1 MNPERWQQVSRIF
14 KSAISLDDEAR
25 AEYVAGQCGVDE
37 SLRVEVEKLIESHQ
51 RASEEKFIEGMA
63 AEAGAALIIADD
75 EIEKQSA
82 LNKGQQFGS
91 YVILDAL
98 GAGGMGEVYLAKDSR
113 LDRTVAL
120 KVLSQDISSDQ
131 RRMQRF
137 RQEAKIASSLN
148 QPNIVTIFEFGEV
161 DGLTFLATEFIDG
174 ETLRDYLRA
183 KKLKIGEILEIA
195 IQVLAALDA
204 AHEARIVHRDIKPEN
219 VMIRRRDRVV
229 KVLDFGLAKVTE
241 KRSSVLTDHDA
252 DSEAAT
258 AFKTAPGLV
267 MGTVNYMSPEQ
278 AQSHAL
284 DERTDIWSTGVMI
297 YEMVSGLMPFKGATT
312 SHTIVQILEKDP
324 VPLTQFTSR
333 QAPEELQRIV
343 SKALAKS
350 PDDRYQT
357 AKDMLIDLRSLKRH
371 MDLDAEIQRTSSS
384 GSPRVTVAT
393 DETPH
398 EPNKKRVVIY
408 ALIAMA
414 VVTAAIFGI
423 NIWRS
428 SRARTNASIT
438 PPAAAPVAERSLTYW
453 ITVQKFRNG
462 RPYQPPFTQPGEMI
476 FEADYQIRVNIR
488 SPQSGYLY
496 VLNEGPPE
504 ASAQPEF
511 VVVFPSPTANS
522 GSPLVAAEQL
532 VQIPEQSWLKFD
544 AQQGT
549 EKLWLVFAE
558 NAVPEL
564 EAVKSFANPQTRGL
578 ITDPAR
584 NKVVQNFLTTHSSTK
599 PGYEKG
605 EALTTLKT
613 PQKLLVYAIR
623 LEHH

>member
-1 MNPERWQQVSRIF
+1 MTPERWQQVSRIF
-14 KSAISLDDEAR
+14 KSAISLDSEAR

-37 SLRVEVEKLIESHQ
+37 SLRVEVEKLIESHK

-63 AEAGAALIIADD
+63 AEAGAALIIIDD
-75 EIEKQSA
+75 ELIQQKSV

-91 YVILDAL
+91 YMVLGAL

-120 KVLSQDISSDQ
+120 KVLSPDISSDK

-148 QPNIVTIFEFGEV
+148 QPNILTIFEFGEIE
-161 DGLTFLATEFIDG
+161 GLTFLATEFIDG
-174 ETLRDYLRA
+174 ETLRNCINDKRL
-183 KKLKIGEILEIA
+183 KLGEILDIA

-219 VMIRRRDRVV
+219 VMIRRRDHVV
-229 KVLDFGLAKVTE
+229 KVLDFGLSKVTE
-241 KRSSVLTDHDA
+241 RKSSILTGQE
-252 DSEAAT
+252 SEAAT
-258 AFKTAPGLV
+258 EFKTAPHTV

-278 AQSHAL
+278 AQAHTV

-324 VPLTQFTSR
+324 VPLTQFTQR
-333 QAPEELQRIV
+333 KAPEELQRIV
-343 SKALAKS
+343 SKALSKS
-350 PDDRYQT
+350 PDERYQT
-357 AKDMLIDLRSLKRH
+357 AKDMLIDLKALKKR
-371 MDLDAEIQRTSSS
+371 LDVEADIHRTSS
-384 GSPRVTVAT
+384 PTAPIVALDT
-393 DETPH
+393 EEVNHVPQ
-398 EPNKKRVVIY
+398 KKRVLVY

-428 SRARTNASIT
+428 SRARTNASVT
-438 PPAAAPVAERSLTYW
+438 PPAPAPVAERSLTYW

-462 RPYQPPFTQPGEMI
+462 RPYQKPFTQPGEMI
-476 FEADYQIRVNIR
+476 FEADYRIRVNIR

-504 ASAQPEF
+504 TSAQPEF
-511 VVVFPSPTANS
+511 VVVFPSSTANN

-532 VQIPEQSWLKFD
+532 VQIPENSWLKFD
-544 AQQGT
+544 TQQGT

-558 NAVPEL
+558 NAVPEFEGL
-564 EAVKSFANPQTRGL
+564 FGNPQTRGL
-578 ITDPAR
+578 ITEPSR
-584 NKVVQNFLTTHSSTK
+584 NKVVQNFLTTHSATK

-613 PQKLLVYAIR
+613 PEKLLVYAIR